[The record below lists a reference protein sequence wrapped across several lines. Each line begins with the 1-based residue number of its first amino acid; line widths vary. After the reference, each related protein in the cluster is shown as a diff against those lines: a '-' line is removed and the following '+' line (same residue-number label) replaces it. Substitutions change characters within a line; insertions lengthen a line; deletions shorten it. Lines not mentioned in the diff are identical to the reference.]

1 MTNSHKKT
9 FSAYYGIYLYGLAT
23 DNDQVRDLG
32 RILLV
37 RKDRK
42 PSKINPYTCTIRF
55 DT

>member
-1 MTNSHKKT
+1 MKNSHKKT

-37 RKDRK
+37 RKL
-42 PSKINPYTCTIRF
+42 SKINPFICTISF

>member
-1 MTNSHKKT
+1 MTNEEFPQKT

-37 RKDRK
+37 RKLSKKK
-42 PSKINPYTCTIRF
+42 PLHLH
-55 DT
+55 D